1 MQNLGLV
8 NNYLLSP
15 LQSAPGVEMRVGVFE
30 GGLKRIR
37 RISFCAPGEF
47 RFRKIVMRSRMRP
60 TGKFSSL
67 TNGRHM
73 QLESPNEKN
82 AFIHLD
88 FRYDV
93 FAFREQA
100 CEILYID
107 GEGNEVVHY
116 PDIDVVTMGGSEIW
130 EVKPKKY
137 ADHDWVKRRTDIMQ
151 AELAEVKI
159 EYRMKH
165 AEELM
170 REPQLSTM
178 DKILQFGRRP
188 VGHDELATIRS
199 VIASGDNLNWGAA
212 RKGAYGP
219 YGREILCRLVL
230 EGRLRVDSGSGLS
243 ERTEFVLCPR
253 GVSHG

>member
-1 MQNLGLV
+1 MQNLGLA
-8 NNYLLSP
+8 NNYLFSP
-15 LQSAPGVEMRVGVFE
+15 LQSAQGAEMRVGVFE
-30 GGLKRIR
+30 VGLKKIKK
-37 RISFCAPGEF
+37 ISFCAPGEF

-73 QLESPNEKN
+73 QWESPHEKN

-93 FAFREQA
+93 FDFREQA

-107 GEGNEVVHY
+107 DEGNEAAHY
-116 PDIDVVTMGGSEIW
+116 PDIDVVTKGGPEIW

-137 ADHDWVKRRTDIMQ
+137 ADQDWVKQRTDIMK
-151 AELAEVKI
+151 AELAELKI

-170 REPQLSTM
+170 CEPQLGTM
-178 DKILQFGRRP
+178 DKILRFGRRP
-188 VGHDELATIRS
+188 VGHEDLATIRS
-199 VIASGDNLNWGAA
+199 VIASGDNLNWGVA
-212 RKGAYGP
+212 R
-219 YGREILCRLVL
+219 
-230 EGRLRVDSGSGLS
+230 
-243 ERTEFVLCPR
+243 R
-253 GVSHG
+253 GG